1 MERVR
6 HEKDPGEIYQRPKF
20 VKGQC
25 FFLQMFKPPWH
36 TSLHTDII
44 IMLKPDISYLGMKTL
59 IEVHREGKY
68 FVAIDL
74 LTNVADQGLT
84 EQEAL
89 QNLKKGL
96 EEHYQ
101 LMIELT
107 PRDRKLTFLDIEVD
121 SLVKN
126 SSAVS
131 S

>member
-1 MERVR
+1 
-6 HEKDPGEIYQRPKF
+6 
-20 VKGQC
+20 
-25 FFLQMFKPPWH
+25 
-36 TSLHTDII
+36 
-44 IMLKPDISYLGMKTL
+44 MKTL
-59 IEVHREGKY
+59 IEVHQEGKY

-101 LMIELT
+101 LLIDLT
-107 PRDRKLTFLDIEVD
+107 PRDHKLTYLDREVD
-121 SLVKN
+121 AHIKN

>member
-1 MERVR
+1 
-6 HEKDPGEIYQRPKF
+6 
-20 VKGQC
+20 
-25 FFLQMFKPPWH
+25 
-36 TSLHTDII
+36 
-44 IMLKPDISYLGMKTL
+44 MKTL

-84 EQEAL
+84 EQVAL
-89 QNLKKGL
+89 QNVKKGL

-101 LMIELT
+101 LLIELT
-107 PRDRKLTFLDIEVD
+107 PRDHKLTFLDTGVD